1 MKKTIT
7 IPQSRL
13 RRDSSLYTREPL
25 KIPTANFCW
34 QWGMCARENIFV
46 SLKAKPVLSPY
57 RARANHPLY
66 ASVKKKWTLK
76 NTIVL
81 EAQFGLVLNWAF
93 IAQGGRRSTV
103 IEVMYILV

>member
-1 MKKTIT
+1 MSIT

-57 RARANHPLY
+57 RARANYPLY
-66 ASVKKKWTLK
+66 GWLCLWGVIFSGR
-76 NTIVL
+76 
-81 EAQFGLVLNWAF
+81 FR
-93 IAQGGRRSTV
+93 RRSF
-103 IEVMYILV
+103 

>member
-13 RRDSSLYTREPL
+13 RRYSSLYTREPL

-57 RARANHPLY
+57 RARANHFSYTGGYDL
-66 ASVKKKWTLK
+66 AILTFCAIMRKKL
-76 NTIVL
+76 
-81 EAQFGLVLNWAF
+81 
-93 IAQGGRRSTV
+93 
-103 IEVMYILV
+103 

>member
-1 MKKTIT
+1 MKKAIT

-46 SLKAKPVLSPY
+46 SLKV
-57 RARANHPLY
+57 
-66 ASVKKKWTLK
+66 
-76 NTIVL
+76 
-81 EAQFGLVLNWAF
+81 
-93 IAQGGRRSTV
+93 
-103 IEVMYILV
+103 

>member
-1 MKKTIT
+1 MKKTTT

-66 ASVKKKWTLK
+66 ASVKEK
-76 NTIVL
+76 
-81 EAQFGLVLNWAF
+81 
-93 IAQGGRRSTV
+93 
-103 IEVMYILV
+103 